1 VNNQALIRNDGLL
14 KTSLIGRV
22 YVDDG
27 VLQSVFSEQVLE
39 RAKTASNAHSQ
50 LKTWLSE
57 NGLDYDQFPE
67 IKITE
72 HPAVT
77 NQVERFDDIDFT
89 CRHKNQFG
97 ILDGSIHIAYIP
109 KGKRIDLASVERLMQ
124 FFCQKPQQENSLT
137 QSIFQ
142 CLQIVLQTNNVMI
155 SSESAFF
162 GIHSPSELNAIAV
175 NRIVA
180 KGGIFQSENDWFLP
194 SET

>member
-1 VNNQALIRNDGLL
+1 VNNQALLRNDGLL

-72 HPAVT
+72 HRAVT

-109 KGKRIDLASVERLMQ
+109 KGKRIDLASVERLTQ

-142 CLQIVLQTNNVMI
+142 CLQIVLQTNDVMI

-180 KGGIFQSENDWFLP
+180 KGGIFRSENDWFLP

>member
-1 VNNQALIRNDGLL
+1 MNNQALIQSDGLL

-27 VLQSVFSEQVLE
+27 VLHSVFSEQVLE
-39 RAKTASNAHSQ
+39 QAKTASNAHSQ
-50 LKTWLSE
+50 LKILLSDNE
-57 NGLDYDQFPE
+57 LDYHQFPE

-72 HPAVT
+72 QRSVT
-77 NQVERFDDIDFT
+77 NQVDRFDDIDFT

-97 ILDGSIHIAYIP
+97 ILDGTIHIAYITQ
-109 KGKRIDLASVERLMQ
+109 GKRIDLASVERLMQ

-142 CLQIVLQTNNVMI
+142 CLQIVLQTNDVMI
-155 SSESAFF
+155 SSEAAFF

>member
-1 VNNQALIRNDGLL
+1 MNNQALIQNDGLL

-27 VLQSVFSEQVLE
+27 VLHSVFSEQVLE
-39 RAKTASNAHSQ
+39 QAKTASNAHSQ
-50 LKTWLSE
+50 LKTWLLE

-72 HPAVT
+72 HRAVT

-97 ILDGSIHIAYIP
+97 ILDGTIHIAYIP
-109 KGKRIDLASVERLMQ
+109 KKKRIDLASVERLMQ

-142 CLQIVLQTNNVMI
+142 CLQIVLQTNDVMV
-155 SSESAFF
+155 STEAAFF

-175 NRIVA
+175 KRIVA
-180 KGGIFQSENDWFLP
+180 KGSIFQSENDPAL
-194 SET
+194 STER

>member
-72 HPAVT
+72 HRAVT

-142 CLQIVLQTNNVMI
+142 CLQIVLQTNDVMI

-180 KGGIFQSENDWFLP
+180 KRGIFQSENDWFLP